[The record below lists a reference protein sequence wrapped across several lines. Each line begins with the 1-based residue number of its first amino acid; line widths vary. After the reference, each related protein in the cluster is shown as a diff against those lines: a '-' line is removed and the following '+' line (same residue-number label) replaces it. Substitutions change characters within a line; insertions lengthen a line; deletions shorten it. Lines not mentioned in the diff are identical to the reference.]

1 MKTKAE
7 SLFEEMCRNA
17 REAMKQLSKGLLP
30 TDVAIGSVICDDDLP
45 LLYFHDA
52 RKTLMISEEEMKFVA
67 YKDDLGFDVLEKE
80 E

>member
-30 TDVAIGSVICDDDLP
+30 TDVAIGFIICDDDLP
-45 LLYFHDA
+45 RLYFHEA
-52 RKTLMISEEEMKFVA
+52 LKTLMIPEEEMKFVV
-67 YKDDLGFDVLEKE
+67 YKDDHGFDVLEDEK
-80 E
+80 